1 MRHITIYECFDT
13 LQITKNPTENAITVE
28 EADEL
33 NRYIIKENLKQ
44 SNISWGRNSII
55 FINYVG
61 FIKLSTVSIE
71 ILPKI
76 NISSKEY
83 HQSRKAL
90 INMLNKSGIIKFNYS
105 NVGMLNMYKM
115 SLNEILTLIFA
126 KTLQKELVKG
136 PYLEYVNIEENSK
149 ALKGSIV
156 VKEHIKNISSCRSD
170 IYCRYEEFSINNKLN
185 QILNTCIDK
194 SIKSVKNSDTIK
206 ILNHLKVVYSDV
218 STIDITNKEAMDFKF
233 TRLNSRF
240 ESSLLLAKMI
250 LNGYSSTGNKGD
262 DKSFAILFE
271 MNEVYERYIS
281 NLLSIHLED
290 YIVHS
295 QHTKYKLLRNE
306 KTSKNIFS
314 LKPDIV
320 IEHNKKY
327 KIIIDTKWKK
337 IDSNTIR
344 HGVKR
349 EDFYQMYAYL
359 TKYEDANAAIL
370 LYPSNENIHN
380 DDEYLESWSL
390 EDEQSK
396 KIRVYNIGL
405 DNEEK
410 TVKKLRNIIQSNL
423 N

>member
-1 MRHITIYECFDT
+1 
-13 LQITKNPTENAITVE
+13 
-28 EADEL
+28 
-33 NRYIIKENLKQ
+33 
-44 SNISWGRNSII
+44 
-55 FINYVG
+55 
-61 FIKLSTVSIE
+61 
-71 ILPKI
+71 
-76 NISSKEY
+76 
-83 HQSRKAL
+83 
-90 INMLNKSGIIKFNYS
+90 
-105 NVGMLNMYKM
+105 
-115 SLNEILTLIFA
+115 
-126 KTLQKELVKG
+126 
-136 PYLEYVNIEENSK
+136 
-149 ALKGSIV
+149 
-156 VKEHIKNISSCRSD
+156 
-170 IYCRYEEFSINNKLN
+170 
-185 QILNTCIDK
+185 
-194 SIKSVKNSDTIK
+194 
-206 ILNHLKVVYSDV
+206 
-218 STIDITNKEAMDFKF
+218 
-233 TRLNSRF
+233 
-240 ESSLLLAKMI
+240 
-250 LNGYSSTGNKGD
+250 D

-327 KIIIDTKWKK
+327 KILIDTKWKK

-380 DDEYLESWSL
+380 DYEYLESWSL

-396 KIRVYNIGL
+396 KIRVYNISL